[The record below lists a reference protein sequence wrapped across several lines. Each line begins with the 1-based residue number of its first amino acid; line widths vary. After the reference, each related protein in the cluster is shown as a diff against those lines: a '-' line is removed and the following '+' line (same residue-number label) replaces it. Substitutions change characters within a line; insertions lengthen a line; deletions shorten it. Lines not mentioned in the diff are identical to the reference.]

1 MARKE
6 GLGQPADAPA
16 VLSAHDPRAC
26 PWMVLTFLVLPH
38 RLDVFRAM
46 CEALWRQ
53 LHF

>member
-6 GLGQPADAPA
+6 GLGQPADALA
-16 VLSAHDPRAC
+16 VLSAHGPRAC